1 MSGRAA
7 VAPSRS
13 WPNLSWPN
21 LSWPNRS
28 WPNRSWPNLSWPNLS
43 WKDDPVIAVV
53 GEALVDLVVDAVDG
67 LDGDD
72 AGSAA
77 LSAPQV
83 SASLG
88 GAPFNVARTC
98 GRLGAD
104 VAFVGAVSDDRFGT
118 AIMARLGGDGVEL
131 GAVER
136 VRAPTTLAV
145 AELSSHGG
153 ARYRFYVEETSA
165 PALVDAHP
173 PRGTTALVTG
183 GLALVLQPMASAVC
197 DAVGDQPSGVLV
209 VLDVNCRPAVITDR
223 DAYVERLDAV
233 LARADV
239 VKLSD
244 EDSAYLWPDDEPAEA
259 AAAVLRRGA
268 SAVLLTAGAAGAR
281 VVTARGAT
289 QVAAP
294 AVDVVDTIGAGDAF
308 TGAFVAWWATH
319 GTPHDLDDIDALTSA
334 TTAANAVAAVVCTR
348 RGADPP
354 WRHEL
359 AGAAW

>member
-1 MSGRAA
+1 
-7 VAPSRS
+7 
-13 WPNLSWPN
+13 
-21 LSWPNRS
+21 
-28 WPNRSWPNLSWPNLS
+28 
-43 WKDDPVIAVV
+43 
-53 GEALVDLVVDAVDG
+53 
-67 LDGDD
+67 
-72 AGSAA
+72 
-77 LSAPQV
+77 
-83 SASLG
+83 
-88 GAPFNVARTC
+88 
-98 GRLGAD
+98 
-104 VAFVGAVSDDRFGT
+104 
-118 AIMARLGGDGVEL
+118 
-131 GAVER
+131 
-136 VRAPTTLAV
+136 
-145 AELSSHGG
+145 
-153 ARYRFYVEETSA
+153 
-165 PALVDAHP
+165 VDAHP

-308 TGAFVAWWATH
+308 AGGFLAWWREH
-319 GTPHDLDDIDALTSA
+319 GLGPGALGDLDRVVE
-334 TTAANAVAAVVCTR
+334 AAGFACRVAARTCVR
-348 RGADPP
+348 
-354 WRHEL
+354 
-359 AGAAW
+359 AGASPPYRSEL

>member
-1 MSGRAA
+1 
-7 VAPSRS
+7 
-13 WPNLSWPN
+13 
-21 LSWPNRS
+21 
-28 WPNRSWPNLSWPNLS
+28 
-43 WKDDPVIAVV
+43 
-53 GEALVDLVVDAVDG
+53 
-67 LDGDD
+67 
-72 AGSAA
+72 
-77 LSAPQV
+77 
-83 SASLG
+83 
-88 GAPFNVARTC
+88 
-98 GRLGAD
+98 
-104 VAFVGAVSDDRFGT
+104 
-118 AIMARLGGDGVEL
+118 
-131 GAVER
+131 
-136 VRAPTTLAV
+136 
-145 AELSSHGG
+145 
-153 ARYRFYVEETSA
+153 
-165 PALVDAHP
+165 
-173 PRGTTALVTG
+173 
-183 GLALVLQPMASAVC
+183 
-197 DAVGDQPSGVLV
+197 
-209 VLDVNCRPAVITDR
+209 
-223 DAYVERLDAV
+223 
-233 LARADV
+233 V